1 MDTSTL
7 PKGHQFSRIEARW
20 RVSLL
25 NPQTKVIGKT
35 ENISPEG
42 TLVSFQEL
50 PPLEDDFPMLIQPP
64 GRYPLSVTGRVVWT
78 TVFFQADGSESLGAD
93 VQFVSISEK
102 DREYLQG
109 VISTNQGAKGRIETQ
124 QHSAYSE
131 VVAAA
136 KKGPSLVPDVA
147 NVRMPVFYNKG
158 GQTVE
163 ALGSRFSTRG
173 CHLRTRLAPPTGA
186 VFSLKMRNPRTGKFI
201 KVDSSVIKCK
211 RFIDQNRWGMIV
223 RFMNLTKADR
233 EEIRKILQSA
243 TYATRREKG
252 MRYLGTRIGR
262 AILGHFNR
270 KGSTLR

>member
-20 RVSLL
+20 RVALL

-42 TLVSFQEL
+42 TLVSCQEL

-64 GRYPLSVTGRVVWT
+64 GRYPLNVTGRVVWT
-78 TVFFQADGSESLGAD
+78 TVFCQADGSESLGAD

-109 VISTNQGAKGRIETQ
+109 VIASNQGAEGRLETQ
-124 QHSAYSE
+124 QQSAYSE
-131 VVAAA
+131 VATAE
-136 KKGPSLVPDVA
+136 KKGLSLAPEVA

-173 CHLRTRLAPPTGA
+173 CHLHTKLAPPTGA
-186 VFSLKMRNPRTGKFI
+186 VFSLKMRNPRTGEFI

-211 RFIDQNRWGMIV
+211 RLIDQNRWGMIV

-233 EEIRKILQSA
+233 EEIREILQTA

-252 MRYLGTRIGR
+252 MRYLGTRIGQ
-262 AILGHFNR
+262 AILGQFNR
-270 KGSTLR
+270 KKSTLR

>member
-25 NPQTKVIGKT
+25 TPQTKVIGKT
-35 ENISPEG
+35 ESISPEG
-42 TLVSFQEL
+42 TLVSCQEL
-50 PPLEDDFPMLIQPP
+50 PPLEDDFPMLLQPP
-64 GRYPLSVTGRVVWT
+64 GRYPLNVTGRVVWT
-78 TVFFQADGSESLGAD
+78 TVFCQADGSEILGAD

-109 VISTNQGAKGRIETQ
+109 VIAASQGTKGRIETQ
-124 QHSAYSE
+124 QQSGYSE
-131 VVAAA
+131 VAATE
-136 KKGPSLVPDVA
+136 KKGPEVA

-173 CHLRTRLAPPTGA
+173 CHLRTKLAPPTGA

-211 RFIDQNRWGMIV
+211 RLIDQNRWGMIV

-233 EEIRKILQSA
+233 EEIREILQTA

-252 MRYLGTRIGR
+252 MRYLGTRIGQ

-270 KGSTLR
+270 KKSNLR